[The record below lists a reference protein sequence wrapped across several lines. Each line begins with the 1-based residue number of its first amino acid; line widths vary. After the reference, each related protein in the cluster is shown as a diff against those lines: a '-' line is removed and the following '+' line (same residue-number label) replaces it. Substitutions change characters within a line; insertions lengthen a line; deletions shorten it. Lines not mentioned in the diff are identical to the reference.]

1 AQGVFGGA
9 GGRDNSLQS
18 PDSIS
23 PAADAFPHGTEREA
37 NRKILMRR
45 AGKSSVNAIKN
56 IVDTLRGDSF
66 LIDE

>member
-9 GGRDNSLQS
+9 GGCDNLLQS
-18 PDSIS
+18 PDSKS
-23 PAADAFPHGTEREA
+23 PAADALPQGTEREA
-37 NRKILMRR
+37 NREILMQR

-56 IVDTLRGDSF
+56 IIDPLRGDSF